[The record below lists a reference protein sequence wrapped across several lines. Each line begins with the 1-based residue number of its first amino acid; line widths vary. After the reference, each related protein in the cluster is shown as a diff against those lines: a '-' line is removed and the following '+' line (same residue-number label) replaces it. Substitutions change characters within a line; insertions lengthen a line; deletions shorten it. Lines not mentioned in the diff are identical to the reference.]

1 MAAMNDVSWSM
12 SKATGS
18 DPGPSRASNAP
29 DAHPAS
35 RSSSPYVTRAS
46 GVATAMRSAWRAACA
61 ANRLDSVSMRVLVAS
76 VVCAGLAPLVAG
88 CSTPATALRVSF
100 QADLASLDPQAVRE
114 TFTTE
119 FLANVM
125 EPLVRYDE
133 RLEVEPALAERWEQ
147 VSPALWRF
155 FLRPGVR
162 FSNGNRFTADDV
174 VFTYRRGSRPES
186 PMRGNIS
193 GIANLRKIDDLTIEV
208 DTHGPYP
215 LVLRELTALLIFDQ
229 EWSEPGGDQYLA
241 RHVLGTGPFIVER
254 FEPDTQCVLRA
265 NPGWWNAPQKTHNL
279 TTVVFTPI
287 RSDATRVAALLSGQV
302 DLIFP
307 VPLQDIDRVRQAPG
321 IRVLERPSLRT
332 LMLGMNLRAP
342 ELRGSDV
349 RGRNPLQDPR
359 VRRAL
364 YQAIDIDGLVGGIM
378 RGHAEPAGTIVP
390 RSIHGY
396 DARLD
401 GRCPTTPRPRASGWP
416 TRGTRTGSAPDSIVR
431 TTATST
437 TKDLVALVGM
447 FAKVG
452 IRAEL
457 RTRPHVQHLQAI
469 MAGTPD
475 LFLLGWAAADTMDAH
490 GFFKT

>member
-1 MAAMNDVSWSM
+1 
-12 SKATGS
+12 
-18 DPGPSRASNAP
+18 
-29 DAHPAS
+29 
-35 RSSSPYVTRAS
+35 
-46 GVATAMRSAWRAACA
+46 
-61 ANRLDSVSMRVLVAS
+61 
-76 VVCAGLAPLVAG
+76 
-88 CSTPATALRVSF
+88 
-100 QADLASLDPQAVRE
+100 
-114 TFTTE
+114 
-119 FLANVM
+119 
-125 EPLVRYDE
+125 
-133 RLEVEPALAERWEQ
+133 
-147 VSPALWRF
+147 
-155 FLRPGVR
+155 
-162 FSNGNRFTADDV
+162 
-174 VFTYRRGSRPES
+174 
-186 PMRGNIS
+186 MRGHIS
-193 GIANLRKIDDLTIEV
+193 GSANLRKIDDLTIEV

-215 LVLRELTALLIFDQ
+215 MVLRELTALLIFDQ
-229 EWSEPGGDQYLA
+229 EWSEHGGDQYLA
-241 RHVLGTGPFIVER
+241 RHVLGTGPFVVER

-364 YQAIDIDGLVGGIM
+364 HHAVDIDGLVGGIM

-401 GRCPTTPRPRASGWP
+401 GRLPFDPAAARQLLADAGYANGFSLGLDCPNNRYIN
-416 TRGTRTGSAPDSIVR
+416 DEEIC
-431 TTATST
+431 
-437 TKDLVALVGM
+437 VALVGM

-452 IRAEL
+452 VRAEL

-490 GFFKT
+490 GFIKDLMHTPAGAKGSFNGGGYSNPRLDALEVLIAREADEARRRELIYQAVSLHKEDIGHIPLHTQTSAWAAREDLEALQPPIEALWFRFMRLK